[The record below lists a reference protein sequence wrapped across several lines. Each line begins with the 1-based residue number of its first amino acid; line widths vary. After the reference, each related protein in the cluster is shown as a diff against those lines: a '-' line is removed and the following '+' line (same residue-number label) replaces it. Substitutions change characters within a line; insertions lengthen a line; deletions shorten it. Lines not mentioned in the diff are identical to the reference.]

1 MLINKDRVYLGLVC
15 FTMLSISI
23 VQWEPAP
30 FEFLMILLLLAAF
43 LFGYFTKLQLKQ
55 FLPLKTVICMDD
67 YPILHF
73 YLGLLANPWA
83 NFQLLYDHR
92 QTAENQS
99 SGQNALPLN
108 RILMVIT
115 KGDLGGAQTHV
126 YDLCSN
132 LKDQL
137 EVHVVVGEYGPLFD
151 KLDAL
156 GIKVHIIPP
165 LNREVSFISDWR
177 ALQQLTRLVQSLNPD
192 LIAAHSS
199 KAGILSRL
207 AAARTGKPCV
217 FTAHGWAFSE
227 GVSPLKSRVYQMAER
242 FAARRTDRIICV
254 SDYDRLLAVK
264 TKVAAMEQLVTI
276 HNGISMTETKPEARQ
291 DQEIRMIMVA
301 RFCEPKDHAL
311 LFRAVKNLNPNPS
324 FRLQLVGDGPD
335 FNQCKDLAEQLG
347 IAHLVD
353 FLGPRLDVPA
363 LLQQADLF
371 VLCSNWE
378 GFPITILEAM
388 RAGLPVV
395 CSDVGGCSEA
405 VVEGE
410 TGYLVPRG
418 DLHSLQKRLAELI
431 ENQQLRR
438 QMGSAGYTRFTEHFT
453 VDKMVQQT
461 LCVYQKVMTQRSV
474 KL

>member
-1 MLINKDRVYLGLVC
+1 MLSKKDRIYLGLVC
-15 FTMLSISI
+15 FAILTFLI
-23 VQWEPAP
+23 VEWEPVP
-30 FEFLMILLLLAAF
+30 LKFLMVLLLLAAF
-43 LFGYFTKLQLKQ
+43 IFV
-55 FLPLKTVICMDD
+55 FLLPSER
-67 YPILHF
+67 
-73 YLGLLANPWA
+73 
-83 NFQLLYDHR
+83 R
-92 QTAENQS
+92 QTAEDQS

-108 RILMVIT
+108 RVLMVIT

-132 LKDQL
+132 LKDLL
-137 EVHVVVGEYGPLFD
+137 EVQVVIGEYGPLFD

-156 GIKVHIIPP
+156 GIKVHIIPQ
-165 LNREVSFISDWR
+165 LNREVSFISDWK

-227 GVSPLKSRVYQMAER
+227 GVSPLKSRIYQMAER

-254 SDYDRLLAVK
+254 SDYDRLLAIK
-264 TKVAAMEQLVTI
+264 TKVAAGEQLVTI
-276 HNGISMTETKPEARQ
+276 HNGISMIKTEPEARQ
-291 DQEIRMIMVA
+291 DKEIRMIMVA

-311 LFRAVKNLNPNPS
+311 LFSAVKNLQTHQS
-324 FRLQLVGDGPD
+324 FRLQLVGDGPN
-335 FNQCKDLAEQLG
+335 FNQCKNLAAQLG

-378 GFPITILEAM
+378 GFPITVLEAM

-405 VVEGE
+405 VLEGE

-418 DLHSLQKRLAELI
+418 DLQSLQKRLAELI
-431 ENQQLRR
+431 ENEQLRR
-438 QMGSAGYTRFTEHFT
+438 QMGEAGHARFAEHFT
-453 VDKMVQQT
+453 LDKMVRQT
-461 LCVYQKVMTQRSV
+461 LCVYQEVMMQRSD
-474 KL
+474 KI